1 MATRMVMITN
11 MVNGMVSVK
20 DPATGVNKM
29 WRKRGQTLPLPYESV
44 ENLLWQDGFMRLL
57 ESGILYIQNMK
68 DKQDLGLEPQEA
80 KEPTNIIALSEL
92 QMKNL
97 MTTTPFTVF
106 KTEIAK
112 LPRIQVD
119 NLIEYAVQNNLTD
132 TQKCYFLKEVTGKD
146 ILLAISRREEEAR
159 ADELERQKQ
168 AAYAAEG
175 RRG

>member
-1 MATRMVMITN
+1 
-11 MVNGMVSVK
+11 
-20 DPATGVNKM
+20 
-29 WRKRGQTLPLPYESV
+29 
-44 ENLLWQDGFMRLL
+44 
-57 ESGILYIQNMK
+57 
-68 DKQDLGLEPQEA
+68 
-80 KEPTNIIALSEL
+80 
-92 QMKNL
+92 MKNL

-159 ADELERQKQ
+159 EDELERQRQ